1 MTRDIN
7 FFYSLETTTDELPLE
22 FADCVQVQNISGRTL
37 VVIDNIFSTP
47 LSTFLAHSDNTKI
60 QSLISKKLLKVRS
73 FTTSSSAAPVGNAEE
88 PKKKR
93 RKKDPSISSPQP
105 LEGAVADLAAVIN
118 GENTTVAAEQE
129 NVEQLVEAD
138 STVDV
143 ESSPKL
149 QGEGSPE
156 TDSQSV

>member
-7 FFYSLETTTDELPLE
+7 FFYFLDGNSAELPLE
-22 FADCVQVQNISGRTL
+22 FADCVQVQNVSGRTIE
-37 VVIDNIFSTP
+37 VINDVFSTP
-47 LSTFLAHSDNTKI
+47 LSTFLANANNEQIK
-60 QSLISKKLLKVRS
+60 SLIDKKLLKVRP
-73 FTTSSSAAPVGNAEE
+73 FTTSSSAAPINETEA

-93 RKKDPSISSPQP
+93 RKKDQSTSSPQP
-105 LEGAVADLAAVIN
+105 LEGAVADLAAVIS
-118 GENTTVAAEQE
+118 GEDKTSAAEPE

-138 STVDV
+138 SVVDV
-143 ESSPKL
+143 ESSAEL